1 MRFFLFAL
9 PQTDLLFP
17 SVSPTV
23 KNTGRK
29 HSNEYWRKHSNEYF
43 ACVTKNGLSEKYFT
57 FGECIIHI
65 HFDRL
70 SRATVLQV
78 HNWLATVPLIY
89 HTKCC
94 ILRFQGAFSCLFANN
109 RFLIPVH
116 TLHKR
121 QIQYVNRLLQPRT
134 NPIVSD
140 SIQIHSFLNPL
151 QQERLTHSHAVLATG
166 CTGTIVTT
174 RDCTNATL
182 ILSHHYMYRSYGQ
195 LTFYCLLFPRTFRH
209 RRCATTRH
217 LSFQFVTT
225 LVHYAKS

>member
-17 SVSPTV
+17 SVPPTV

-140 SIQIHSFLNPL
+140 SDSFISEPIA
-151 QQERLTHSHAVLATG
+151 TGTTDPFTCCTTG

-182 ILSHHYMYRSYGQ
+182 ILSHHYR
-195 LTFYCLLFPRTFRH
+195 
-209 RRCATTRH
+209 
-217 LSFQFVTT
+217 
-225 LVHYAKS
+225 

>member
-1 MRFFLFAL
+1 MIWLCEIF
-9 PQTDLLFP
+9 
-17 SVSPTV
+17 SVCITTNRPPFSQRAPHRE
-23 KNTGRK
+23 K
-29 HSNEYWRKHSNEYF
+29 YWSETLQRILAETLQRIFRLRDKKRS
-43 ACVTKNGLSEKYFT
+43 SEKYFT

-140 SIQIHSFLNPL
+140 SDSFISEPIA
-151 QQERLTHSHAVLATG
+151 TGTTDPFTCCTTG

-182 ILSHHYMYRSYGQ
+182 ILSHHYR
-195 LTFYCLLFPRTFRH
+195 
-209 RRCATTRH
+209 
-217 LSFQFVTT
+217 
-225 LVHYAKS
+225 